1 MEMLEG
7 IAKAL
12 QLIFSGDPRVLE
24 ITLRSLF
31 ISSAATSIALLW
43 GIPIALALGTKNFRG
58 KLFIKSFFNAMI
70 GVPTVGLGLIL
81 YLIFSRAGPLGIL
94 HLLYTPAA
102 IIVGEA
108 ILILPLIISLATT
121 AIEAVD
127 PEIMGLA
134 RTLGA
139 AEDQAAFAVLKEAFN
154 GIVVASIASFNRAI
168 AELGI
173 ALMVGGNIAGWTE
186 VLTTAISNETAKGNL
201 ELSIALGIIL
211 LLLVFGITLTTLALN
226 AFQRKRK

>member
-1 MEMLEG
+1 MEILEG

-12 QLIFSGDPRVLE
+12 QLIFSGEPRVLE

-31 ISSAATSIALLW
+31 ISSAATAIALLW
-43 GIPIALALGTKNFRG
+43 GIPIALALGTRNFRG
-58 KLFIKSFFNAMI
+58 KIFIKSFFNTMI
-70 GVPTVGLGLIL
+70 GIPTVGLGLIL
-81 YLIFSRAGPLGIL
+81 YLIFSRDGPLGIL
-94 HLLYTPAA
+94 RLLYTPAA
-102 IIVGEA
+102 IIIGAA
-108 ILILPLIISLATT
+108 ILILPLFVSLATT
-121 AIEAVD
+121 AVEAVD
-127 PEIMGLA
+127 PEIIDLA

-139 AEDQAAFAVLKEAFN
+139 SEDQAAFAVLKEAFN
-154 GIVVASIASFNRAI
+154 GIVVAGIASFNRAI

-211 LLLVFGITLTTLALN
+211 LTLVFGITITTLALN

>member
-1 MEMLEG
+1 MEIVEG
-7 IAKAL
+7 LAKAL

-24 ITLRSLF
+24 ITTRSLF
-31 ISSAATSIALLW
+31 ISSAATAIALLW
-43 GIPIALALGTKNFRG
+43 GIPISLALGTRNFRG

-70 GVPTVGLGLIL
+70 GIPTVGLGLIL

-94 HLLYTPAA
+94 RLLYTPAA
-102 IIVGEA
+102 IIIGEV
-108 ILILPLIISLATT
+108 ILILPLIVSLATT
-121 AIEAVD
+121 AVEAVD
-127 PEIMGLA
+127 PEIISLA

-139 AEDQAAFAVLKEAFN
+139 SEDQAAYAVLKEAFN
-154 GIVVASIASFNRAI
+154 GIVVAGIASFNRAI

-173 ALMVGGNIAGWTE
+173 ALMVGGNIAKWTE
-186 VLTTAISNETAKGNL
+186 TLTTAISNETAKGNL

-226 AFQRKRK
+226 TFQRKRK